1 MFTALV
7 STLTDTE
14 IAADIATCRA
24 VLKAGAVNGITLD
37 SDGED
42 TYRDWLADLE
52 EERQIRL
59 DALSDAEQTRIEYGE
74 AA

>member
-1 MFTALV
+1 MFTAMI

-24 VLKAGAVNGITLD
+24 VLEAGHVNGITLD
-37 SDGED
+37 SDSEG
-42 TYRDWLADLE
+42 TYRDWLADLIDE
-52 EERQIRL
+52 QNIRL
-59 DALSDAEQTRIEYGE
+59 NPRDYETVVSVRR